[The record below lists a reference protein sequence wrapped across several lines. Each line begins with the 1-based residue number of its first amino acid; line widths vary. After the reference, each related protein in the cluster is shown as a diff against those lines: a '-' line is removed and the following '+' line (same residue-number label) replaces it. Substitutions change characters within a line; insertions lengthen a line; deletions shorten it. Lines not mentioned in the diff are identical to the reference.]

1 MFLWDSGIN
10 PALKFGE
17 SPPTPVERK
26 NAKTPG
32 DQTMMAT
39 TRKRLQAFYDSYN
52 IKLLNFIQA
61 NKGFEVVPDFAQLK
75 TNFEYEN

>member
-1 MFLWDSGIN
+1 
-10 PALKFGE
+10 
-17 SPPTPVERK
+17 
-26 NAKTPG
+26 
-32 DQTMMAT
+32 MMAT

-75 TNFEYEN
+75 ANFEYEN